1 VSEFNV
7 LLFGSNGLV
16 GSSLK
21 KNLSKSSKVSKVYA
35 STREDADLFNLK
47 ETSKLIQKI
56 NPDIIINAAAKV
68 GGIVANNTQRSEFI
82 LENLKINMNILE
94 SVVPYPKIK
103 VINLGS
109 SCIYPLNAETPINEK
124 SIMTG
129 VLEPTNSPYSM
140 AKLSAIELGR
150 ALNIQFGHK
159 IINLMP
165 TNLYGPNDFFSEEN
179 SHVIPGLFFRMH
191 SSKLRNDKEFKIW
204 GTGKPLREFMHVNDL
219 SDAVEFLLDKE
230 IDNDLLN
237 VGTGEE
243 ISIYELAEKIK
254 NVVGFEGSINFDT
267 SKPDGNP
274 RKLLDSKLINEM
286 GWKSKINLDN
296 GLKNTYEWF
305 VENIDKIRK

>member
-1 VSEFNV
+1 
-7 LLFGSNGLV
+7 
-16 GSSLK
+16 
-21 KNLSKSSKVSKVYA
+21 
-35 STREDADLFNLK
+35 
-47 ETSKLIQKI
+47 
-56 NPDIIINAAAKV
+56 
-68 GGIVANNTQRSEFI
+68 
-82 LENLKINMNILE
+82 
-94 SVVPYPKIK
+94 
-103 VINLGS
+103 
-109 SCIYPLNAETPINEK
+109 
-124 SIMTG
+124 
-129 VLEPTNSPYSM
+129 
-140 AKLSAIELGR
+140 
-150 ALNIQFGHK
+150 
-159 IINLMP
+159 MP